1 MENIRKSKDTNYV
14 INRAFSN
21 QSTIAKLIESRVL
34 YANIQIA
41 PLQNDMRKLYNESGN
56 SIQ

>member
-1 MENIRKSKDTNYV
+1 MENIRESKDTNYV

-21 QSTIAKLIESRVL
+21 QSTIANLIELRVL
-34 YANIQIA
+34 YANTKIA
-41 PLQNDMRKLYNESGN
+41 PLQNDMGKIYNESGN